1 MCGGRPQ
8 AQSDRTGA
16 EKEMTAMEHGLR
28 SSAPLTTRAG
38 VLIGLAAGAVGV
50 AAMISTVGAPAARAD
65 DFSDIISSVEL
76 DFANG
81 LADVDVAY
89 GDFAGADP
97 SDGLAMLVN
106 GVDDALVSPGENLF
120 IGSLDALTNQPIQT
134 SLVFQ
139 EGSVADL
146 TAASADVQSLISLA
160 ESEFSVVIPDLASGD
175 IAGATA
181 DSIGATDLLVV
192 LSPEVVFE
200 GLAGSLGL

>member
-1 MCGGRPQ
+1 
-8 AQSDRTGA
+8 
-16 EKEMTAMEHGLR
+16 MEHALS

-38 VLIGLAAGAVGV
+38 LLIGLAAAAGAVGV
-50 AAMISTVGAPAARAD
+50 AAMISTVGAPVAPAD

-97 SDGLAMLVN
+97 SDGLAMFVN
-106 GVDDALVSPGENLF
+106 GLDDALVSPEEDLF
-120 IGSLDALTNQPIQT
+120 IGSLDALTNQPIQM

-160 ESEFSVVIPDLASGD
+160 EGELSVVIPDLASGD
-175 IAGATA
+175 VAGAAA
-181 DSIGATDLLVV
+181 DSLGAADLLVV
-192 LSPEVVFE
+192 LSPELVFE